1 MTSDINRTKNAKKGG
16 PPKRTRSRT
25 GRGKGRD
32 SEINWMFISWARG
45 EIHPE
50 RDSDCFTI
58 QEMGAGGC
66 STVADARLRATRKP
80 TKTPADQT
88 TSICS
93 GARNEKDRINT
104 KERTAS
110 TDQHLIGGGKE
121 DVKLVLAVRPKEGA
135 EFGGR
140 RRRRR
145 RNGEVKWS
153 RLEIDLKTR
162 DAERRNKK

>member
-1 MTSDINRTKNAKKGG
+1 MGIRMTKMQLHPKGD
-16 PPKRTRSRT
+16 RNS
-25 GRGKGRD
+25 
-32 SEINWMFISWARG
+32 I
-45 EIHPE
+45 
-50 RDSDCFTI
+50 TI
-58 QEMGAGGC
+58 DKVIAGSGI
-66 STVADARLRATRKP
+66 TVAETGLRTTRKP

-135 EFGGR
+135 ELGGR
-140 RRRRR
+140 GRWRIG
-145 RNGEVKWS
+145 NGDVKGC
-153 RLEIDLKTR
+153 
-162 DAERRNKK
+162 